1 MKPAVYF
8 HDADP
13 MARRERWSRVSGGD
27 ITGSLS
33 WQDYTYRVR
42 VLPTDLNGVGIIFG
56 WRDPENYYL
65 FRWGANAGTAP
76 GVGRQQII
84 RVAEGKRVV
93 VADARGGYQPKR
105 AYVIET
111 AFRPGYA
118 AVLIDGLRV
127 LETADPYLTH
137 GAVGVTPLDSRVKE
151 VTVILREEP
160 PPPEE
165 EITKEFTDSAAHPD
179 MAEWANPARAWVL
192 RAGPKGPVF
201 WRKGDYFGD
210 VSVELTLPKHDPSQ
224 TLAFLAARR
233 EGSTERLHHRR
244 ANPRARQWHCSSY
257 DRRPRARGRRDRWNC
272 ARHDALP
279 GALLHR
285 QLPDRRLGWQAH
297 PEIRGSNPF
306 AATASGSMSLASR
319 WTFATCRCVLG
330 TSRLHVP

>member
-1 MKPAVYF
+1 
-8 HDADP
+8 

-33 WQDYTYRVR
+33 WQDYTYCVR

-210 VSVELTLPKHDPSQ
+210 VSVELTLRSTTQ
-224 TLAFLAARR
+224 TLAFHLAAR
-233 EGSTERLHHRR
+233 EKKDPQSGYTIV
-244 ANPRARQWHCSSY
+244 ARTPSPASWHCSSTT
-257 DRRPRARGRRDRWNC
+257 DGPRARGRRDRWNC
-272 ARHDALP
+272 ARRRHPWRSPTSATTIADLDGKRILKYA
-279 GALLHR
+279 
-285 QLPDRRLGWQAH
+285 DRI
-297 PEIRGSNPF
+297 P
-306 AATASGSMSLASR
+306 SR
-319 WTFATCRCVLG
+319 
-330 TSRLHVP
+330 